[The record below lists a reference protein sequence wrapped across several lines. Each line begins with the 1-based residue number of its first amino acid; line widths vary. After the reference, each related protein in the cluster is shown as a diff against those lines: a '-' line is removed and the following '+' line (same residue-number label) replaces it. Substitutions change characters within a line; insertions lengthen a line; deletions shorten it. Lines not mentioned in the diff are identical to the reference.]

1 MTTLYERWR
10 CPTCD
15 TALAAHVLR
24 DRHQYDGEA
33 GVLELATCPRC
44 RTTRA
49 RERRTVPRGCTC
61 AGCAEARAGQRRA
74 RNERRRRIVEATMAR
89 IGEPTVGEEFAAL
102 RRRRK
107 QEAA

>member
-49 RERRTVPRGCTC
+49 RERRGTVRGCAC
-61 AGCAEARAGQRRA
+61 AGCAEARDGQRRA
-74 RNERRRRIVEATMAR
+74 RDERRRRIVEATMSR
-89 IGEPTVGEEFAAL
+89 IGEPTVGEEFTAL
-102 RRRRK
+102 RRRRR
-107 QEAA
+107 AA